1 MSSVNDKLTLVNN
14 KIREI
19 SGTENKMGFD
29 SMYTNLDS
37 VSDEIDNQVS
47 LIEQINI
54 ALENKTSMGG
64 GIDTFDATAT
74 AGDILS
80 PKTAYVNGQKIVGTV
95 ETKTTNDL
103 SISGATVTI
112 PSGFYANDV
121 SKSINTVTQATP
133 SININS
139 NGLITASVTQS
150 SGYVVNGTKSST
162 KQLTTKG
169 ATTITPTTS
178 NQTAVSSGKYT
189 TGTITVKGDSNL
201 ISENIKDG
209 VSIFGV
215 TGTYEGSGGSSTGDT
230 SNEDGLI
237 ERNISTYVNNRVSK
251 IGEYVFARWGSLI
264 SVDFPECTSIGSYG
278 FSSCTSLTTI
288 SFPKCT
294 SIGNYAFFG
303 CRLLN
308 IASFPECTSVGNNA
322 FYSCTSLSIVS
333 FPECTSIG
341 SSAFYSC
348 TPLSTVSFPKCTSI
362 GSYAFYR
369 CTSLSTIYLI
379 GSSLC
384 RLLSS
389 TAFTQ
394 TGITSSTGSIYVP
407 TSLVTSYKTATGWT
421 YFSNII
427 YGT

>member
-1 MSSVNDKLTLVNN
+1 MGIENSNIYNN
-14 KIREI
+14 NNSLQEI
-19 SGTENKMGFD
+19 LDTIN
-29 SMYTNLDS
+29 NLP
-37 VSDEIDNQVS
+37 EKN
-47 LIEQINI
+47 N
-54 ALENKTSMGG
+54 

-178 NQTAVSSGKYT
+178 NQTAVSSGVYT
-189 TGTITVKGDSNL
+189 TGAITVKGDSNL
-201 ISENIKDG
+201 VSGNIKDG

-215 TGTYEGSGGSSTGDT
+215 SGTLTTGGSGGSTGGDT
-230 SNEDGLI
+230 SNEDGIILGT
-237 ERNISTYVNNRVSK
+237 ISTYVNDRVSSIRSYAFYSCK
-251 IGEYVFARWGSLI
+251 KLTTLSFPKCTSIGNSAFYNCTSLTTASFPKCTTIGSYAFASCSSLTTA
-264 SVDFPECTSIGSYG
+264 SFPECTSIGSYA
-278 FSSCTSLTTI
+278 FASCSSLVTA

-294 SIGNYAFFG
+294 
-303 CRLLN
+303 
-308 IASFPECTSVGNNA
+308 T
-322 FYSCTSLSIVS
+322 
-333 FPECTSIG
+333 
-341 SSAFYSC
+341 
-348 TPLSTVSFPKCTSI
+348 I
-362 GSYAFYR
+362 GSYAFYFCSSLTTVDFSE
-369 CTSLSTIYLI
+369 CTTIGAYAFAYCKLLVTASFPKCTTIRSYAFASCSSLATIYLM

-384 RLLSS
+384 TLSS
-389 TAFTQ
+389 SNAFSRTK
-394 TGITSSTGSIYVP
+394 IEPKYNGSIYVP
-407 TSLVTSYKTATGWT
+407 TSLVASYKTATGWS

-427 YGT
+427 YGI